1 MEAPNLNERSTL
13 SMRSTASVWT
23 DANDTWSQQPL
34 SKADLAEELR
44 YEEEASILAD
54 RAHASKLSRRRR
66 CISNVNMRTM
76 RGRVPPKPRAAADLT
91 YDTGRAYALM
101 RPNTSAGPE
110 MRRGAQAVSGGCVL
124 DTPELFAYEKL
135 GLRGRAKRVAR
146 PEPVLPSYSFT
157 IDRSRAFFI
166 IE

>member
-54 RAHASKLSRRRR
+54 KAHASKLSRRRR

-76 RGRVPPKPRAAADLT
+76 RGRVPPKPTRYWNPTVYRADDAIVWEHPEYLL
-91 YDTGRAYALM
+91 R
-101 RPNTSAGPE
+101 NTSGT
-110 MRRGAQAVSGGCVL
+110 SW
-124 DTPELFAYEKL
+124 
-135 GLRGRAKRVAR
+135 
-146 PEPVLPSYSFT
+146 S
-157 IDRSRAFFI
+157 
-166 IE
+166 